1 MIILVD
7 FGGQTAHLIGRR
19 IQELGV
25 ECLIVTPDQ
34 VMDKVNSG
42 VKGIILS
49 GGPGDVF
56 AKDGTT
62 VDPKIFDLNMPI
74 LGICYGHQLMGY
86 LLKGGEVK
94 SGIKK
99 EFGPATLEI
108 IKSSKLFEGLPETST
123 VWFSHGDEVTKLPEG
138 FVENGKTSGHTN
150 SAMSDEK
157 RKFYGIQFHPEV
169 VHTQFGTQIL
179 ENFLKIC
186 GLTPKKVEINEDY
199 VNN

>member
-19 IQELGV
+19 IQEFGV

-62 VDPKIFDLNMPI
+62 VDPKIFELGTPI

-86 LLKGGEVK
+86 LLKGGEVE

-99 EFGPATLEI
+99 EFGPATLKI
-108 IKSSKLFEGLPETST
+108 TKTCKLFDGLPESST
-123 VWFSHGDEVTKLPEG
+123 VWFSHGDEVTKLPDG
-138 FVENGKTSGHTN
+138 FIENAKTEHANT
-150 SAMSDEK
+150 AISDED
-157 RKFYGIQFHPEV
+157 
-169 VHTQFGTQIL
+169 
-179 ENFLKIC
+179 
-186 GLTPKKVEINEDY
+186 KKLY
-199 VNN
+199 